1 MLTVGHSTHSIE
13 RFLELLTAAGVEAI
27 ADVRRHPGSRRHPH
41 FGADAL
47 AKSLERASIGYE
59 PFGEELGGRRRTP
72 ARRDVEPAAPP
83 LPDNSAWRNASFR
96 ACADYLNTPAFAE
109 GLERLQNLA
118 SLRVTTIMCAEAQ
131 PINCHRRL
139 ISDVLVTRGWSV
151 VHLLADGRL
160 SAHALSDH
168 AEVENGRVFYP
179 GHPRLD
185 L

>member
-13 RFLELLTAAGVEAI
+13 RFLELLTGAHVEAI

-47 AKSLERASIGYE
+47 AGSLARESIGYE
-59 PFGEELGGRRRTP
+59 SFGEELGGRRRPT
-72 ARRDVEPAAPP
+72 ARRGVEAPSPP

-96 ACADYLNTPAFAE
+96 AYADYLNTAAFAA
-109 GLERLQNLA
+109 GLERLEKLA
-118 SLRVTTIMCAEAQ
+118 ELRTTAIMCAEAQ

-139 ISDVLVTRGWSV
+139 ISDVLVTRGWAV
-151 VHLLADGRL
+151 LHLLADGRL